1 MPPPRRRRAPRP
13 APPAPRR
20 LTRRADRA
28 PVDRH
33 LLYERAV
40 QCVDSELD
48 LLEWVLRRAG
58 RPARAL
64 REDFCGTALL
74 AATWV
79 GRGPRRTAA
88 AVDLDAGVLAW
99 ARRHRLAPLGT
110 AARRL
115 ALVQADVR
123 EGPPGPFDAVVA
135 LNFSWQVFTTRETLR
150 GYLAAAR
157 RALAPGGVLVLD
169 AFGGWEAP
177 RPLRERR
184 RIGGGVTYE
193 WEQLSFDAITHRLR
207 CAIHFRLPGGRRLR
221 RAFTYDWRLWSLPEL
236 TELMAEAGFEAVEV
250 LWDPTPEGAEP
261 VYRPHGAAESQPGFI
276 AYVTG
281 RRPPG

>member
-1 MPPPRRRRAPRP
+1 MSATRRRRPRP
-13 APPAPRR
+13 RAPTSTRPKRRAPPGQA
-20 LTRRADRA
+20 
-28 PVDRH
+28 DRH

-40 QCVDSELD
+40 QNADSELD

-74 AATWV
+74 ASDWI
-79 GRGPRRTAA
+79 GRGPRRTAT
-88 AVDLDAGVLAW
+88 AVDLDPEVLGW
-99 ARRHRLAPLGT
+99 ARLHRLPSLG
-110 AARRL
+110 AAAGRL
-115 ALVQADVR
+115 ALVEADVR
-123 EGPPGPFDAVVA
+123 EGPSGPFDAVVA
-135 LNFSWQVFTTRETLR
+135 LNFSWQVFTTRAALR
-150 GYLAAAR
+150 GYLASALR
-157 RALAPGGVLVLD
+157 SLAPGGVLVLD
-169 AFGGWEAP
+169 AFGGWEAL

-193 WEQLSFDAITHRLR
+193 WEQVSFDAITHRLR

-236 TELMAEAGFEAVEV
+236 TELLAEAGFEAVEV
-250 LWDPTPEGAEP
+250 LWDPTPDGAEP
-261 VYRPHGAAESQPGFI
+261 LYRPHREAASQPGFI

-281 RRPPG
+281 RRPRRK